1 MLNRPLSL
9 RVWLTSGRPAAT
21 NGSGQVGARRGRT
34 HNGGVNK
41 FRHATPHRR
50 ASAGF
55 TLIEVMI
62 VSVVLA
68 VLAAVALPSFLDSL
82 RKSRRAEAF
91 AALSAVQQ
99 AQERWRSNNAA
110 YSSNLTAAPDA
121 PPPDPRGLGL
131 PASTTGGLYTVAL
144 SGTSAT
150 GYTVSAVA
158 VAGKSQA
165 ADTACRTLA
174 VRVAAAQIT
183 YAGCNGCALDAADFA
198 ATNACW
204 SR

>member
-1 MLNRPLSL
+1 M
-9 RVWLTSGRPAAT
+9 TSGRPAAT

-55 TLIEVMI
+55 TLIEVLI

-110 YSSNLTAAPDA
+110 YSSNLTAAPSA
-121 PPPDPRGLGL
+121 STPGLGL
-131 PASTTGGLYTVAL
+131 PATTTGGLYTVAL
-144 SGTSAT
+144 SDTSAT

-158 VAGKSQA
+158 VTGKSQD

-174 VRVAAAQIT
+174 VRLTGAQIT
-183 YAGCNGCALDAADFA
+183 YAGCNGCSLGTGDFA
-198 ATNACW
+198 ATNVCW

>member
-1 MLNRPLSL
+1 M
-9 RVWLTSGRPAAT
+9 TSGRPAAT
-21 NGSGQVGARRGRT
+21 NGRGRVGARRGLA
-34 HNGGVNK
+34 HNGAVNK
-41 FRHATPHRR
+41 FRHATPHCR

-55 TLIEVMI
+55 TLIEIMI
-62 VSVVLA
+62 VAVVLA
-68 VLAAVALPSFLDSL
+68 LLAAVALPSFLDSL

-121 PPPDPRGLGL
+121 APPNPRGLGL
-131 PASTTGGLYTVAL
+131 PATTTGGLYTVAL
-144 SGTSAT
+144 TDTSAT

-158 VAGKSQA
+158 VTGKSQA
-165 ADTACRTLA
+165 ADTACSTLA

-183 YAGCNGCALDAADFA
+183 YAGCNGCSLDAADFA
-198 ATNACW
+198 ATNVCW

>member
-1 MLNRPLSL
+1 
-9 RVWLTSGRPAAT
+9 
-21 NGSGQVGARRGRT
+21 VGARRGRT
-34 HNGGVNK
+34 HNDGVNK
-41 FRHATPHRR
+41 FRHATPNRR

-55 TLIEVMI
+55 TLIEVLI

-91 AALSAVQQ
+91 TALSAVQQ

-110 YSSNLTAAPDA
+110 YSSNLTAAPTA
-121 PPPDPRGLGL
+121 TPPGLGL
-131 PASTTGGLYTVAL
+131 PATTTGGLYTVAL
-144 SGTSAT
+144 TDTSAT

-158 VAGKSQA
+158 VTGKSQA
-165 ADTACRTLA
+165 ADTACSTLA

-183 YAGCNGCALDAADFA
+183 YAGCNGCSLGTGDFA
-198 ATNACW
+198 ATNVCW